1 VPGKEPWLQR
11 LIQVIPPRIVLPNQ
25 AQLPPPEPVLEV
37 LFPLDRSPNVI
48 VLLVVHEATDVVLLR
63 EPVNHALSVLIHASR
78 QIARHADIQR
88 AVGFTRENVHVAGF
102 GQRTR

>member
-1 VPGKEPWLQR
+1 
-11 LIQVIPPRIVLPNQ
+11 VLPNQ
-25 AQLPPPEPVLEV
+25 AQLPPSEPVLEV
-37 LFPLDRSPNVI
+37 LLPLDRIPDVI
-48 VLLVVHEATDVVLLR
+48 VLLIVDEATDVVLLR
-63 EPVNHALSVLIHASR
+63 EPVNRAFPVLIRASR

>member
-1 VPGKEPWLQR
+1 
-11 LIQVIPPRIVLPNQ
+11 
-25 AQLPPPEPVLEV
+25 
-37 LFPLDRSPNVI
+37 
-48 VLLVVHEATDVVLLR
+48 VLLR
-63 EPVNHALSVLIHASR
+63 EPVNRAFPVLIRASR